1 MTTAIGVLLLLI
13 FALFAALM
21 FLERLSALLA
31 LPLMAAVFVF
41 VAVAAETGSHLV
53 HGAAPATQPAAT
65 AASTQPPRF
74 GDWLAGR
81 ATERELLARKA
92 ELFLRVAHCGDGV
105 DDSDSRW
112 QQRLTEA
119 LAPLAAEAA
128 AFELEVQRQLVK
140 IPDLFARPP
149 HAAGYRAAVRERV
162 EALPLKALL
171 RDMDS
176 VMNSHGART
185 QQLRAIRDSALRRY
199 GAVLARHVVAGAK
212 PHRVSLGDA
221 VQYGL
226 AYAAFVLR
234 AGSLT
239 LYATIIATLF
249 GGMFAM
255 YVKNLG
261 IAERLVYWT
270 AEFAGE
276 RPLVIAA
283 AVFIVTG
290 IIFTSVGGLG
300 TVIMLGAIVLPVLRS
315 LGISPVVGSGLF
327 LMAIAAGGT
336 LHPVSR
342 RLWLDFYGIPS
353 ATLDSI
359 LWSIVAV
366 YVVLA
371 TGWIVW
377 GTRQSLRS
385 SFQAVA
391 DDAAAP
397 APRAVIPAWLMA
409 APLAPVL
416 LVYVAGVEEIAA
428 FVASI
433 AYMYVCVCRK
443 RGAVRLLSRSLIE
456 GAQTVVPPVL
466 LMLGI
471 GILVTALGTPPV
483 QGYFRPLVEAVAPQN
498 RWSYVLLFGLA
509 APLALYRGPLNVWG
523 MGLAVSA
530 TLLATTPL
538 PPAAILVAVLAAGML
553 QGICDPTNT
562 ANVWV
567 AGFQGIATT
576 QILRYTLL
584 PVWIAAAATVAVFG
598 TWFL

>member
-13 FALFAALM
+13 FAFFAALM

-31 LPLMAAVFVF
+31 LPLMAAVFVV
-41 VAVAAETGSHLV
+41 VAVAAETGSHLAQ
-53 HGAAPATQPAAT
+53 GAAPATQPAA
-65 AASTQPPRF
+65 AAGAQPPCF

-81 ATERELLARKA
+81 ATERALLARKA
-92 ELFLRVAHCGDGV
+92 DLFLRVAHCGDGF
-105 DDSDSRW
+105 DDSESRL
-112 QQRLTEA
+112 QPRLSEA

-128 AFELEVQRQLVK
+128 ALEHEVQQQLAT

-149 HAAGYRAAVRERV
+149 HAVGYRAAVRERV

-171 RDMDS
+171 RDMNAVRDS
-176 VMNSHGART
+176 PGAQT
-185 QQLRAIRDSALRRY
+185 QRLRAIRDSALRRY
-199 GAVLARHVVAGAK
+199 GVVLARHVAASAK
-212 PHRVSLGDA
+212 PQRAALADA
-221 VQYGL
+221 VSYGL
-226 AYAAFVLR
+226 AYAAFILR

-283 AVFIVTG
+283 AVFVVTA

-342 RLWLDFYGIPS
+342 RLWLDFYGIPG

-366 YVVLA
+366 YVALA
-371 TGWIVW
+371 AGWIVW
-377 GTRQSLRS
+377 GTRRSLRS
-385 SFQAVA
+385 SFQSVPS
-391 DDAAAP
+391 DAAAA
-397 APRAVIPAWLMA
+397 APRAAVPAWLMA
-409 APLAPVL
+409 SPLAPVL

-433 AYMYVCVCRK
+433 AYMYLCVCRR

-483 QGYFRPLVEAVAPQN
+483 QGYFRPLVEAVAPQS

-538 PPAAILVAVLAAGML
+538 PPAAILVALLAAGML

-598 TWFL
+598 AWFL